1 MNPHQH
7 ATALIAEDEPLLAQA
22 LAAELARVWPGL
34 RVLLTVG
41 DGMSAVAH
49 ALRLQ
54 PDVLFFDIQMPGQD
68 GLSAAAE
75 LADRWPTAAGKPFP
89 ALVFV
94 TAFDA
99 YAVQAFEAQAM
110 DYLLKPVQAARLL
123 KTVSKVQLVIESAA
137 CTAINSEAFMQR
149 MLAQLRGLL
158 TPAPGPAEP
167 PLRLI
172 QASLRSTTQGHRTRL
187 VPIDE
192 VLYFEA
198 ADKYIRVFT
207 ATADYLI
214 RTPLKDLLRQLDAAV
229 FWQVH
234 RATVVRASAIHTV
247 LHSEGGKLSLA
258 LHHRPE
264 TLAVSR
270 LYAHLF
276 KPM

>member
-1 MNPHQH
+1 
-7 ATALIAEDEPLLAQA
+7 
-22 LAAELARVWPGL
+22 
-34 RVLLTVG
+34 
-41 DGMSAVAH
+41 
-49 ALRLQ
+49 
-54 PDVLFFDIQMPGQD
+54 
-68 GLSAAAE
+68 
-75 LADRWPTAAGKPFP
+75 
-89 ALVFV
+89 
-94 TAFDA
+94 
-99 YAVQAFEAQAM
+99 M

-123 KTVSKVQLVIESAA
+123 KTVSKVQLVMESIA
-137 CTAINSEAFMQR
+137 CTAINSEAVMQR
-149 MLAQLRGLL
+149 TLAQLRGLL

-167 PLRLI
+167 PLRMI
-172 QASLRSTTQGHRTRL
+172 HASLPPTAQGHCSRL

-234 RATVVRASAIHTV
+234 RATVVRASAINTV
-247 LHSEGGKLSLA
+247 LQSENGKLSLT

-264 TLAVSR
+264 KLSVSR
-270 LYAHLF
+270 LYANLF

>member
-1 MNPHQH
+1 
-7 ATALIAEDEPLLAQA
+7 
-22 LAAELARVWPGL
+22 
-34 RVLLTVG
+34 
-41 DGMSAVAH
+41 
-49 ALRLQ
+49 
-54 PDVLFFDIQMPGQD
+54 
-68 GLSAAAE
+68 
-75 LADRWPTAAGKPFP
+75 
-89 ALVFV
+89 
-94 TAFDA
+94 
-99 YAVQAFEAQAM
+99 M
-110 DYLLKPVQAARLL
+110 DYLLKPVQTDRLL
-123 KTVSKVQLVIESAA
+123 KTVSKVQIALDYINF
-137 CTAINSEAFMQR
+137 TAINSEAFIQR

-158 TPAPGPAEP
+158 IPAPSPAEP
-167 PLRLI
+167 LLRMI
-172 QASLRSTTQGHRTRL
+172 QASLPFTTQGHRTRL